1 MDEEWRT
8 TVTLSSGEDA
18 SRIYQ
23 QLGDGDSHGLA
34 ATGCSVS
41 REGGNVFVYGESR
54 EQIDGAAGVIAAT
67 IDELGLSATTVTT
80 DKWLADDAR
89 WGDLDAAPGDSDG
102 EGGDKPKQG
111 WLSSIVDGLLGGG
124 PAP

>member
-8 TVTLSSGEDA
+8 TVTLSSADDA
-18 SRIYQ
+18 SRIHQ
-23 QLGDGDSHGLA
+23 QLGDSHGLA
-34 ATGCSVS
+34 ATGCSLS

-54 EQIDGAAGVIAAT
+54 EQIDGAAEVIAAT
-67 IDELGLSATTVTT
+67 LDELGLSATTVTT

-89 WGDLDAAPGDSDG
+89 WGDPDAAPGDSAG

-124 PAP
+124 PVP